1 MIVSKCLKL
10 KIFRFHNN
18 NGDFVI
24 HFLRKHLEVG
34 IITEFKFVKKFLHAA
49 CENCHNM
56 KWLKLTKGLYSQSE
70 EDEHDKQDSL
80 WNLDEHDDHYFMFCI
95 LRSIVFKQFRKS
107 VGLCQT
113 LYMYCRDIMI
123 KLLHGQEQF
132 SVFLNQHLTK
142 NHKAVWFKEW
152 CLSTRWLCE
161 WWWRCENR

>member
-10 KIFRFHNN
+10 KSFRFHNN
-18 NGDFVI
+18 NGGFVI
-24 HFLRKHLEVG
+24 HYLRKHLEVG

-123 KLLHGQEQF
+123 KLNYT
-132 SVFLNQHLTK
+132 VKNNFLYFLT
-142 NHKAVWFKEW
+142 NI
-152 CLSTRWLCE
+152 
-161 WWWRCENR
+161 

>member
-10 KIFRFHNN
+10 KSFRFHNN

-80 WNLDEHDDHYFMFCI
+80 WNHVWTWWSLFHVLHPTLHCVQTIQKVCRPVSDFVHVLQRHHDKTITRSRTIFCI
-95 LRSIVFKQFRKS
+95 S
-107 VGLCQT
+107 
-113 LYMYCRDIMI
+113 
-123 KLLHGQEQF
+123 
-132 SVFLNQHLTK
+132 
-142 NHKAVWFKEW
+142 
-152 CLSTRWLCE
+152 
-161 WWWRCENR
+161 